1 VTRRSLRHL
10 APLAL
15 AASVVLLATSGCG
28 GGSHSDQDP
37 TTALRDAQHKL
48 EETSGVAFSLTTDDL
63 PEGVQG
69 LTSATGT
76 VTDAPAYD
84 GKLGVVTPIG
94 SVDVPVKAVDGKVY
108 AQIPLTP
115 GWSVVDP
122 ADYGAPD
129 PSQLLSTDAGI
140 PALLAAT
147 EDPKGGDDV
156 RGGVDHKE
164 VLATYTGSVPASA
177 VSAII
182 PGASG
187 DFDAT
192 YGIASD
198 GELRQVELTGT
209 FYSGE
214 PANTYTMVLSDYGTS
229 KDVTAP

>member
-1 VTRRSLRHL
+1 MTARRIL
-10 APLAL
+10 AMAAIVVL
-15 AASVVLLATSGCG
+15 AAACDKEKDVAPPAELV
-28 GGSHSDQDP
+28 DFDP
-37 TTALRDAQHKL
+37 L
-48 EETSGVAFSLTTDDL
+48 
-63 PEGVQG
+63 VQVDRVW
-69 LTSATGT
+69 STGT
-76 VTDAPAYD
+76 
-84 GKLGVVTPIG
+84 
-94 SVDVPVKAVDGKVY
+94 
-108 AQIPLTP
+108 
-115 GWSVVDP
+115 
-122 ADYGAPD
+122 
-129 PSQLLSTDAGI
+129 
-140 PALLAAT
+140 
-147 EDPKGGDDV
+147 KGGDDV

-214 PANTYTMVLSDYGTS
+214 PANTYTMVLSDYGTR